1 MKQQIVQLAVLL
13 TLVIIAA
20 SPGFSQASVILE
32 NHLDSAARC
41 RESLGHG
48 YEDVVSRNQ
57 ECLGARVK
65 ARLDE

>member
-13 TLVIIAA
+13 TVVIIAA

-32 NHLDSAARC
+32 NHLDSVARC

-48 YEDVVSRNQ
+48 YANLVSCN
-57 ECLGARVK
+57 
-65 ARLDE
+65 